1 MLDLEVIEDPRA
13 AAATLDPMRQR
24 LLAEL
29 AEPASASMLAARL
42 EIPRQKITYHL
53 NQMAELGLLAQ
64 VELRHKGIMTERLMQ
79 ATAASYVI
87 SPQSLAAL
95 TPAPADLRNEFSAT
109 WLLALAARTIREVGA
124 LLIGARRAR
133 KGFGTF
139 AIDADI
145 VFASA
150 RERAEFSAELGLAV
164 ARLATKYHDNT
175 NATTGR
181 AHRLV
186 VALHPTLKEDTP

>member
-1 MLDLEVIEDPRA
+1 MLDLEVVEDPRA

-24 LLAEL
+24 LLSEL
-29 AEPASASMLAARL
+29 AKPASASMLAARL
-42 EIPRQKITYHL
+42 EILRQKITHHL
-53 NQMAELGLLAQ
+53 NQMAELGLLEQ
-64 VELRHKGIMTERLMQ
+64 VELRHKDIMTERLMQ

-87 SPQSLAAL
+87 SPQSVAPL
-95 TPAPADLRNEFSAT
+95 TPAPATLRYELSAT

-124 LLIGARRAR
+124 LLIGARKAR
-133 KGFGTF
+133 QGFGTF

-150 RERAEFSAELGLAV
+150 RERAEFSAELGLAI
-164 ARLATKYHDNT
+164 ARLATKYHDNN

-186 VALHPTLKEDTP
+186 VALHPTLKENTP

>member
-53 NQMAELGLLAQ
+53 NQMAGLGLLAQ

-87 SPQSLAAL
+87 SPQSVATL

-124 LLIGARRAR
+124 LHIGARKVRT
-133 KGFGTF
+133 GFGTF

-175 NATTGR
+175 NAPAAR

-186 VALHPTLKEDTP
+186 VALHPTLKEGTP